1 MNATLNDPRW
11 DNDLLP
17 RLPWLSGLSKAAATD
32 LPGRGA
38 REARTEP
45 KPQIGGSGRRDSV
58 QMGLRDRLAQAG
70 MDGPAGSL
78 RKLDADWLGLCSF
91 KWFLGISMSRG
102 GNESNPEPSPPAS
115 LVLVAEGSIAA
126 AVPKKPLT
134 AMMALAADLKVSD
147 PSGLRVLLAK
157 NSFTKGDM
165 AAAPAVSW

>member
-1 MNATLNDPRW
+1 
-11 DNDLLP
+11 
-17 RLPWLSGLSKAAATD
+17 
-32 LPGRGA
+32 
-38 REARTEP
+38 
-45 KPQIGGSGRRDSV
+45 
-58 QMGLRDRLAQAG
+58 